1 MLLQKKREMIVAYG
15 KKMLSAGLTL
25 GLEGI

>member
-1 MLLQKKREMIVAYG
+1 MLLQKEREMIVAYG
-15 KKMLSAGLTL
+15 KKMLSVGLTR